1 MSVLLR
7 ERFQETFLD
16 ALKVHLRIFSI
27 SKCTCFGDEDSL
39 KDPQILSRT
48 GTQTLLVDNMVVS
61 HDILEPKLPDMRS
74 IVC

>member
-16 ALKVHLRIFSI
+16 ALKVHLRISSI

-39 KDPQILSRT
+39 KDPQHYVVTMFKSHKIYSVNLC
-48 GTQTLLVDNMVVS
+48 VVS
-61 HDILEPKLPDMRS
+61 AQYANS
-74 IVC
+74 FV